1 MIIWKEKIVEDTRAY
16 ILDRSRSYYS
26 HYGHIRVMFEH
37 VTPGSNESFL
47 GMVLGLKGAIW
58 TFIILQGTMAYSY
71 WPNMFANLLLIYC
84 VFTINRSIYLC
95 NLMMAFVFPVRYLAT
110 SPWFQSKALKFNI
123 NMLNTIYRNIPLGV
137 LSFTSSQC
145 LERKK

>member
-16 ILDRSRSYYS
+16 ILDRII
-26 HYGHIRVMFEH
+26 HIEVTLEH
-37 VTPGSNESFL
+37 VTPRSNESFL

-71 WPNMFANLLLIYC
+71 WPNIFANLLLIYS

-95 NLMMAFVFPVRYLAT
+95 NSYDGLRFSSWGLMSLKYLAT
-110 SPWFQSKALKFNI
+110 SPWLQSKALKFNI
-123 NMLNTIYRNIPLGV
+123 NMLETIYINIPLGV
-137 LSFTSSQC
+137 LSFTPSQC